1 MTEDAEPIET
11 DPAQL
16 VLGQCSAYVQALFEL
31 GAEGATG
38 ILDVSSAG
46 QATTIYL
53 RRGVACFAETAVLG
67 DSLGRLMVEQEM
79 IDQEQYRQVVKRM
92 TDVVFE
98 SEQLRFGEVAVQLGY
113 VSHKVVDRAL
123 GSQARRR
130 VVRCVEWTDV
140 SVSFCEDREAAFA
153 VPNYPCPADII
164 VLAGVREY
172 FDVARCLSILDVI
185 GGFFPGLT
193 KPSEEFAKKLRL
205 TPAESEFTTEIDGFR
220 TVSELVG
227 SDREIPT
234 KLMCALAVGGN
245 LRLSRSPI
253 TESAPTSTD
262 GAAEGEEG
270 EEEAPSS
277 KTAPL
282 SATEEPKSQLT
293 TPRRK
298 ARASRPDAR
307 RLAASLAR
315 ARGVRLPSKAR
326 PKKVTRRPSHRPAP
340 SKPRDENRAKIQ
352 AENAFQ
358 RGLKYYKRDNFSK
371 ALPLFELASQLF
383 PDANE
388 YGVYESWVALELA
401 QGDETAA
408 GEKRELLLPKVK
420 AWIKE
425 DRSNGF
431 AQYLMGRVL
440 LMKGDNVAAKKAFK
454 AAMNLD
460 EKDRDAERYF
470 RVLSRR

>member
-1 MTEDAEPIET
+1 MTKDAEPIET

-79 IDQEQYRQVVKRM
+79 IDQDQYRQVVERM

-98 SEQLRFGEVAVQLGY
+98 SEQLRFGEVAVQLGFA
-113 VSHKVVDRAL
+113 SHKVVDRAL

-130 VVRCVEWTDV
+130 VVRCVEASEV

-172 FDVARCLSILDVI
+172 FDVARCLSILDAI
-185 GGFFPGLT
+185 GGVFPGLT
-193 KPSEEFAKKLRL
+193 MPQEEFVKKLRL
-205 TPAESEFTTEIDGFR
+205 TASESEFTSEIDGFR

-227 SDREIPT
+227 TDRET
-234 KLMCALAVGGN
+234 QTNLLCALAIGGN
-245 LRLSRSPI
+245 LRLSRTPI
-253 TESAPTSTD
+253 TEAAPQSTD
-262 GAAEGEEG
+262 GEG
-270 EEEAPSS
+270 EEESPSS
-277 KTAPL
+277 TTTQL
-282 SATEEPKSQLT
+282 SGTEELKSKLAV
-293 TPRRK
+293 PRRK
-298 ARASRPDAR
+298 AMASRPDAR

-315 ARGVRLPSKAR
+315 ARGVRLPSKTR
-326 PKKVTRRPSHRPAP
+326 PKKVMRRPSLHPAP

-358 RGLKYYKRDNFSK
+358 RGLRYYTRDNFSK

-383 PDANE
+383 PNANE
-388 YGVYESWVALELA
+388 YRVYEGWVALELA
-401 QGDETAA
+401 QGDEAA
-408 GEKRELLLPKVK
+408 AEEKRELLLPKVK

-425 DRSNGF
+425 DRANGF

-440 LMKGDNVAAKKAFK
+440 LMKGDNAAAKKAFK
-454 AAMNLD
+454 VAMNLNP
-460 EKDRDAERYF
+460 KDRDAERYF